1 MILRSTKPSTTECLP
16 VVHVWYDYCLAY
28 DKQQEYS
35 ISELLKMPLDLYILD
50 SLYFP
55 KGYIIRCAFFCFGFN
70 TFVWNMIYLLK
81 TAQIIKCMV

>member
-1 MILRSTKPSTTECLP
+1 MILQNTKPSTTECLP

-35 ISELLKMPLDLYILD
+35 ISELLKMHLYLYILD

-55 KGYIIRCAFFCFGFN
+55 KGYVIRCAFFVLFFN
-70 TFVWNMIYLLK
+70 PFYWNVICLLK
-81 TAQIIKCMV
+81 TA